1 MTKEVYDIGGMHCA
15 ACSSAVERV
24 TRKLPGVESSDVN
37 LPLNRLTIIYDEEKT
52 KAEDIIAKIERA
64 GFSATIRRDEEKP
77 FASLASGISSEAEDG
92 LTREKRSLTV
102 SVIFAGLLLVI
113 SMGHMIVPN
122 FPLPDIISP
131 KTHPV
136 NMAILQLAL
145 SVPVLFLGRKFFTRG
160 FSSLLN
166 RNPNM
171 DTLVALSATASFIY
185 SLVTTFLITDNP
197 HLVHNLYYESAS
209 VVVALVS
216 AGKYM
221 EAKSSEKTKGA
232 IIKLMELA
240 PETSILVDEDGKE
253 QIEVPSETVKV
264 GETVLVKPGARI
276 PLDGIVI
283 SGVGS
288 VNEAMLTGE
297 SLPVSKSE
305 GSTVIGGSVN
315 VDGVLYVR
323 VTRIGE
329 DTTLSQIIRFVED
342 AQGKKAPISKV
353 ADKVSG
359 VFVPIVIAIAIIAAV
374 VWLFAGKD
382 FAFAI
387 RIFTSVLVIACP
399 CAMGLATPMA
409 VIVGTGLGA
418 SQGIL
423 IRSGEALETTHK
435 AGVVILD
442 KTGTVTEGRPA
453 VTDILAENEQLMMKT
468 AYALERLSEHPLAKA
483 VCIKAEEMGIF
494 EAIPITDFE
503 NVGGRGLSGFDAQMR
518 RLLVGNTAFM
528 EEMGVEILKYK
539 REVES
544 LQSMG
549 KSIICIA
556 ADSKILGIIGVS
568 DRLRG
573 TSKSSIEKLRSMR
586 VKTVLLT
593 GDNRAAA
600 EHIGKAAGVD
610 EIVAEVLPTEKAY
623 VVKRYQQSGEIVM
636 MVGDGINDAPA
647 LVQADVGCAIGSG
660 SDIAIDSADIVLMK
674 SDLSDVAKAIKL
686 SRLTIKN
693 IKQNLFWAFFYN
705 TLGIP
710 IAAGL
715 LYPSF
720 NILLSPMFGGLA
732 MSLSSLFVVSNA
744 LRLKTKKI

>member
-1 MTKEVYDIGGMHCA
+1 MKKEVFDIGGMHCA

-37 LPLNRLTIIYDEEKT
+37 LPLNRLTIYYDEEKT
-52 KAEDIIAKIERA
+52 KAEDIISRIERA
-64 GFSATIRRDEEKP
+64 GFSATIRRDGEKP
-77 FASLASGISSEAEDG
+77 FTSTESGISSEAEES
-92 LTREKRSLTV
+92 LIREKRSLTV
-102 SVIFAGLLLVI
+102 SVIFAGFLLVI

-122 FPLPDIISP
+122 FPLPDIFSP

-136 NMAILQLAL
+136 NMAILQLVL
-145 SVPVLFLGRKFFTRG
+145 SIPVLFLGRKFFTRG

-197 HLVHNLYYESAS
+197 HLVHNLYYESAA

-216 AGKYM
+216 VGKYM
-221 EAKSSEKTKGA
+221 EANSSEKTKGA

-240 PETSILVDEDGKE
+240 PETAILVDEDGQE
-253 QIEVPSETVKV
+253 LIEVPSETVKI

-276 PLDGIVI
+276 PLDGVVI

-323 VTRIGE
+323 VTRIGY

-342 AQGKKAPISKV
+342 AQGKKAPISKA
-353 ADKVSG
+353 ADRVSG
-359 VFVPIVIAIAIIAAV
+359 VFVPIVIAIAILAAV

-382 FAFAI
+382 FAFAV

-442 KTGTVTEGRPA
+442 KTGTVTEGIPA
-453 VTDILAENEQLMMKT
+453 VTDILAEDEQLMMKA

-483 VCIKAEEMGIF
+483 VCVKAEEMGIF
-494 EAIPITDFE
+494 EAIPITEFE
-503 NVGGRGLSGFDAQMR
+503 NVGGRGLSGIDAQRR
-518 RLLVGNTAFM
+518 RLLAGNTAFM
-528 EEMGVEILKYK
+528 EEMDVEVLKYK
-539 REVES
+539 RDVES

-556 ADSKILGIIGVS
+556 TDSKILGIIGIS
-568 DRLRG
+568 DKLRE
-573 TSKSSIEKLRSMR
+573 TSKSSIEKLRSMG

-600 EHIGKAAGVD
+600 EHIGKTAGVD
-610 EIVAEVLPTEKAY
+610 EIVAEVLPTDKAD
-623 VVKRYQQSGEIVM
+623 VVKRYQQAGEIVM

-674 SDLSDVAKAIKL
+674 SELSDVAKVIKL